1 MRSSASISRCC
12 SQYLAYMHD
21 ILHFDL
27 GYSITD
33 YPTRVTTIILHALP
47 WTIGLLFTTTLLAF
61 LLGTLLG
68 ALSVWRGAPRIF
80 AGCVPLLMV
89 LSAVPFYLFGLI
101 LIYIFATVLQW
112 LPLGGGMGIRD
123 DPSLSLGFALEILR
137 HSILPAASILL
148 ASIGVWT
155 LSMRGMMVTV
165 QGEDYMTYAEALG
178 LTGRRRFLHY
188 GLRNA
193 ILPQI
198 TLLALSFG
206 YVLSGSILVELV
218 FGYPGVGQQLF
229 RAIQNQDYFVI
240 YGIVLAL
247 ICALAIA
254 MLAGGP
260 GQPAARSAHPARK
273 QARVSASASAAAT
286 APVVPVSAAPRTGAR
301 GVFRA
306 LRRNPSFMLGL
317 VLIALLIAFAVIGR
331 FFVGWNDAF
340 PLSAPP
346 SMPPDGDWIFG
357 TDADGRDL
365 FAVHRLW
372 HAADAEDRRDR
383 RLPGPWHRHHARL
396 RRRLSRRLAR
406 RRDARSRSTCC

>member
-1 MRSSASISRCC
+1 MRITWIAIRRLLMFLAVIWVASTLNFFVPRLAPGNPIEDKMLAQVEYGGSSVDVQALVKAYNAKFGLDKPLFG
-12 SQYLAYMHD
+12 QYLAYMHD
-21 ILHFDL
+21 IVHFDL

-47 WTIGLLFTTTLLAF
+47 WTIGLLATTTLLAF

-80 AGCVPLLMV
+80 LGCVPLFMI

-123 DPSLSLGFALEILR
+123 NPSLSLSFAWEILR
-137 HSILPAASILL
+137 HSILPAASILF
-148 ASIGVWT
+148 ASIGIWA

-178 LTGRRRFLHY
+178 LTGRRRFMQY

-198 TLLALSFG
+198 TLLALSLG
-206 YVLSGSILVELV
+206 HILSGSILVELV

-240 YGIVLAL
+240 YGIVLVL
-247 ICALAIA
+247 ICAIAIA
-254 MLAGGP
+254 MLVVDLINPLLDPRIRHAG
-260 GQPAARSAHPARK
+260 R
-273 QARVSASASAAAT
+273 
-286 APVVPVSAAPRTGAR
+286 PV
-301 GVFRA
+301 
-306 LRRNPSFMLGL
+306 
-317 VLIALLIAFAVIGR
+317 
-331 FFVGWNDAF
+331 
-340 PLSAPP
+340 
-346 SMPPDGDWIFG
+346 
-357 TDADGRDL
+357 
-365 FAVHRLW
+365 
-372 HAADAEDRRDR
+372 
-383 RLPGPWHRHHARL
+383 
-396 RRRLSRRLAR
+396 
-406 RRDARSRSTCC
+406 

>member
-1 MRSSASISRCC
+1 MRLTWIAVRRLLMFIAVVWVASALNFFVPRMAPGNPIENKMLAQVEYGGSSMDVQALVKSYNAKFGLDKSLL
-12 SQYLAYMHD
+12 SQYVVYMRD

-80 AGCVPLLMV
+80 AGCVPLLML

-101 LIYIFATVLQW
+101 LIYVFATLLQW

-123 DPSLSLGFALEILR
+123 DPNLSVGFALEVLR
-137 HSILPAASILL
+137 HSVLPAASILL
-148 ASIGVWT
+148 ASIGIWT

-198 TLLALSFG
+198 TLLALSLG
-206 YVLSGSILVELV
+206 HVLSGSILVELV

-229 RAIQNQDYFVI
+229 RAVQNQDYFVI
-240 YGIVLAL
+240 YGIVLVL

-254 MLAGGP
+254 MLLVDLVNPLLDPRIRHSGR
-260 GQPAARSAHPARK
+260 AA
-273 QARVSASASAAAT
+273 
-286 APVVPVSAAPRTGAR
+286 
-301 GVFRA
+301 
-306 LRRNPSFMLGL
+306 
-317 VLIALLIAFAVIGR
+317 
-331 FFVGWNDAF
+331 
-340 PLSAPP
+340 
-346 SMPPDGDWIFG
+346 
-357 TDADGRDL
+357 
-365 FAVHRLW
+365 
-372 HAADAEDRRDR
+372 
-383 RLPGPWHRHHARL
+383 
-396 RRRLSRRLAR
+396 
-406 RRDARSRSTCC
+406 